1 MAAPILQLRADA
13 SKCIPPCR
21 KLPLMSL
28 KKLLAA
34 VASVTLT
41 AGALFGVSAPAFAD
55 DALPAHDPA
64 VTQTTT
70 APSSSESPSAAPV
83 PAAPQPVVAAPVE
96 PVPEPEPEPAP
107 ASAASPAPVAPT
119 PAVSPAP
126 DAAKQPAAQ
135 AIAVEPSVARSAQPE
150 QQARPDNDKKVWVC
164 KFVSSDNS
172 PSGYQ
177 LKSGK
182 QPIHVSVNALGDDV
196 NDTGSFNDRQP
207 SFVVASD
214 DASLCS
220 YTEVI
225 VDEEVTCPTYQYGG
239 IVNITTTTK
248 LFYGTTQV
256 SFEQTQSTRQLT
268 ADELRACNPPP
279 VTVYV
284 CQFVPSDSHPSGWVV
299 KAGAQPVLMLESEL
313 GDDVND
319 TGDFDATTP
328 SFIVASDDSVLCA
341 SNTEERSTEV
351 RCPSASNRGFATIT
365 IVHSYFYGS
374 TKVDESTAVTVRD
387 LTAEEIA
394 NCPEVG
400 GDRVATAV
408 VSFEQATCNAP
419 QRLILGPVVNAV
431 WGEITDPE
439 GPADYSV
446 TATATNGAQFPA
458 VAPGLRIALGSQ
470 TLTFSGVLNPQLD
483 PTDPECDLVTLGLV
497 MPAVSFAQAS
507 CSVGGTYT
515 LGVAAGYDPALVTF
529 TVNGVPG
536 ISAGTYPVT
545 ASGSV
550 LVTTQVVEPNGLE
563 LEWSDPPAFAFAV
576 PSDDDCISP
585 EVITAELPTL
595 AYTGSGGVS
604 VVWWLLP
611 ASMIVLGGAAVFV
624 RRRMEADAR

>member
-1 MAAPILQLRADA
+1 
-13 SKCIPPCR
+13 
-21 KLPLMSL
+21 MSL

-55 DALPAHDPA
+55 DTLPAHDPA

-83 PAAPQPVVAAPVE
+83 AAAPQPVVAAPVE
-96 PVPEPEPEPAP
+96 PVPEPAPAP
-107 ASAASPAPVAPT
+107 AASPAPVAPT

-135 AIAVEPSVARSAQPE
+135 AIAVEPSIARSAQPE

-196 NDTGSFNDRQP
+196 NDIGSFNDRQP

-268 ADELRACNPPP
+268 TDELRACNPPP

-284 CQFVPSDSHPSGWVV
+284 CQFVPSDSHPSGWVL
-299 KAGAQPVLMLESEL
+299 KAGAQPVLMLESEF

-319 TGDFDATTP
+319 LGNFSAIAP
-328 SFIVASDDSVLCA
+328 SFIVGGDDSALCA
-341 SNTEERSTEV
+341 SDAQKRSTEIT
-351 RCPSASNRGFATIT
+351 CPSLSNQGFATVT
-365 IVHSYFYGS
+365 TVRSYFYGS
-374 TKVDESTAVTVRD
+374 IKVDEAKIVAARD
-387 LTAEEIA
+387 LTQYEIA
-394 NCPEVG
+394 ECPPVEEPL
-400 GDRVATAV
+400 VATAQAD
-408 VSFEQATCNAP
+408 FAAATCNAP
-419 QRLILGPVVNAV
+419 EQLILGPIVNAT

-439 GPADYSV
+439 GPNDYSV
-446 TATATNGAQFPA
+446 TATADEGAFFSVAGPA
-458 VAPGLRIALGSQ
+458 VRAVAGVT

-483 PTDPECDLVTLGLV
+483 PFDPECDLVTLGLV
-497 MPAVSFAQAS
+497 MPAVSFSQAS
-507 CSVGGTYT
+507 CSAAGTYT

-529 TVNGVPG
+529 TVNGAAG
-536 ISAGTYPVT
+536 IRAGTY
-545 ASGSV
+545 S
-550 LVTTQVVEPNGLE
+550 VTTSGTVLATAQVVAPNGFE
-563 LEWSDPPAFAFAV
+563 FGWSDPPAFSFIV
-576 PSDDDCISP
+576 PSDDDCTSQ
-585 EVITAELPTL
+585 E
-595 AYTGSGGVS
+595 
-604 VVWWLLP
+604 
-611 ASMIVLGGAAVFV
+611 
-624 RRRMEADAR
+624 

>member
-1 MAAPILQLRADA
+1 MHYF
-13 SKCIPPCR
+13 CR

-28 KKLLAA
+28 KKLLAV
-34 VASVTLT
+34 VASLTLT

-55 DALPAHDPA
+55 DTLPAHDPA

-70 APSSSESPSAAPV
+70 APSSSETPSAAPV

-96 PVPEPEPEPAP
+96 PVPEPAPAATPAP
-107 ASAASPAPVAPT
+107 GEPT

-135 AIAVEPSVARSAQPE
+135 VIAVEPSVARSAQPE

-214 DASLCS
+214 DANLCS
-220 YTEVI
+220 HTEVI

-268 ADELRACNPPP
+268 ADELRACDPPP
-279 VTVYV
+279 VSVFV
-284 CQFVPSDSHPSGWVV
+284 CQFVPSTTHPSGWVV
-299 KAGAQPVLMLESEL
+299 KPGAQPTLMLESEL
-313 GDDVND
+313 GDDVNG
-319 TGDFDATTP
+319 TGDFDATSP
-328 SFIVASDDSVLCA
+328 SFVVASDDTVLCA

-351 RCPSASNRGFATIT
+351 MCPSVSNQGSATIT

-374 TKVDESTAVTVRD
+374 IKVDESTAVTVRE
-387 LTAEEIA
+387 LTVEEVE

-400 GDRVATAV
+400 GDMVATAS

-439 GPADYSV
+439 GPIDYSV
-446 TATATNGAQFPA
+446 TATAINGAQFPA

-507 CSVGGTYT
+507 CSVEGTYT

-529 TVNGVPG
+529 TVNGVSG
-536 ISAGTYPVT
+536 ISAGTYPVA

-550 LVTTQVVEPNGLE
+550 LVTTQAVEPNGLE
-563 LEWSDPPAFAFAV
+563 LDWSDPPAFAFTV

-585 EVITAELPTL
+585 EVISAELPTL

-611 ASMIVLGGAAVFV
+611 ASLIVLGGAAVVV
-624 RRRMEADAR
+624 RRRMEAVAR